1 MEGGLTGVE
10 ITPLRYL
17 LILLEVFLLLLL
29 TSYLLIDSHMLNLQ
43 LRLRRTSTSDCDGIR
58 DS

>member
-10 ITPLRYL
+10 IPPLRDL

-29 TSYLLIDSHMLNLQ
+29 TSYLLIDFHMLNLK
-43 LRLRRTSTSDCDGIR
+43 LRLRRTSTSDCDGI
-58 DS
+58 